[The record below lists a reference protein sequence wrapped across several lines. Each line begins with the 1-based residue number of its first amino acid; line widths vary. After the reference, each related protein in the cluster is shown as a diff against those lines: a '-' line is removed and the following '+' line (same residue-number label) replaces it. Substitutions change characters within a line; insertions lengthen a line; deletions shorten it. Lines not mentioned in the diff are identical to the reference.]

1 MLEYK
6 NYNIESLKNR
16 KCELCKGT
24 LKMIGFQRLNGK
36 DIKLF
41 DWSKR
46 KYHKRCYKKIV

>member
-1 MLEYK
+1 MEYK
-6 NYNIESLKNR
+6 NYDMESLKGR

-41 DWSKR
+41 DWSNR
-46 KYHKRCYKKIV
+46 KFHKRCYKKIV